1 MPVTEF
7 KHFPRLAL
15 PLNKVRSGMNFGTID
30 DNLPHKLYVAGGHN
44 IRVCEHLGDVDGD
57 TDLVNLEIWIR
68 RDDCPAG
75 EINSLS

>member
-15 PLNKVRSGMNFGTID
+15 SFNKICSGMNIGTID
-30 DNLPHKLYVAGGHN
+30 DNLSHSLNVAGSHRLG
-44 IRVCEHLGDVDGD
+44 VGEDFGDVDRD
-57 TDLVNLEIWIR
+57 TDLVNLKIWIR